1 MQSVSLTGRQALVV
15 GGTNGI
21 GRGMCKWLAQH
32 HASVV
37 VAGRSKERGEEVIAE
52 MKRLVED
59 KPKAPADA
67 GAAAAAEGA
76 PPTFSFAPIDSFLIS
91 DVRRFAKAFSEE
103 HKRLDY
109 LVISAGISSLAG
121 RTETKE
127 GLDQKLAIHYY
138 TRIALIQALMPLLE
152 ATAAAGHDVRVM
164 SVLSGGKHKPY
175 KDYATDPELK
185 KNFSLGNAAN
195 AAGFYND
202 IAVESLARDHPNLAF
217 SHVSPGIVDT
227 AWGSNFNPFMRGV
240 MWVLKKALAMSPEQC
255 ASRISVALVD
265 PAYKAA
271 AAGDASGFH
280 ILAIDKPAK
289 ATALQATAREAV
301 WKHTLEVLARQP

>member
-1 MQSVSLTGRQALVV
+1 MQPVNLTGRQALVV

-32 HASVV
+32 RASVV

-52 MKRLVED
+52 MKKVAAD
-59 KPKAPADA
+59 KPKDATVVVPADGDA
-67 GAAAAAEGA
+67 
-76 PPTFSFAPIDSFLIS
+76 PTFAFAPIDSFLIS

-109 LVISAGISSLAG
+109 LVISAGISSFAG

-138 TRIALIQALMPLLE
+138 TRVALIQALMPLLE
-152 ATAAAGHDVRVM
+152 ATAAAGNDVRVM

-175 KDYATDPELK
+175 KDYAIDPELK
-185 KNFSLGNAAN
+185 KNFSLSNAAT

-202 IAVESLARDHPNLAF
+202 IAVESLAREHPNLAF
-217 SHVSPGIVDT
+217 SHVYPGIVDT

-240 MWVLKKALAMSPEQC
+240 MWVLKKAFAISPEEC

-271 AAGDASGFH
+271 AAGGGAGFH

-289 ATALQATAREAV
+289 VTPLQDTAREAV